1 MKRQSSVDNPCMGNR
16 RSQDDEHIFFYP
28 GPLQLVYGS
37 ESPIKVADIARH
49 IASAKKRRRNINHLS
64 FIGSSFH
71 EGTRTVF
78 QMLGKKLR
86 KIKHIKALSIS
97 NIPDFGN
104 IELLSLAPFLNSSK
118 SLRTLDLSGASFNG
132 TAVNE
137 IQRFFRRNSSLEV
150 LNLGDNQCL
159 GDDGVESI
167 IGSLESNTKKKKKL
181 QVLAL
186 NNCGIGNRSL
196 SSIST
201 FITQG
206 NGRNLVV
213 LELSNNV
220 ISDDGARMLGQVL
233 KSNRSLHTLSLQC
246 NTEITDLGASS
257 ILSSLGI
264 YKASSINM
272 IVGSNHVLKSLN
284 LEGCNISSNL
294 LNQVKQLSAQSQSK
308 LLSTENGVIRLKV
321 SDFLENK
328 HCGVVLEEYDLEL
341 MPYIL
346 AFIGKSGVTT
356 LYQTIKSMPVL
367 CYRYSPQ
374 VKSLTNEKTVDNL
387 FKLPTQSR
395 RMRRYYDLLSRQ
407 ISRHMKMVRYQDRRV
422 RNKHEASSVSI
433 RSNKSNKKRSL
444 SSNTQLYFTT
454 FTL

>member
-1 MKRQSSVDNPCMGNR
+1 MERQASVDNPCTGNR

-28 GPLQLVYGS
+28 GPIQLIYGS
-37 ESPIKVADIARH
+37 ESPIKLADVATH
-49 IASAKKRRRNINHLS
+49 LASAKKRRRNINHLS
-64 FIGSSFH
+64 FIGSTFN

-78 QMLGKKLR
+78 QIIGKKLR
-86 KIKHIKALSIS
+86 KIKHIKALTIS
-97 NIPDFGN
+97 NVPDFGN
-104 IELLSLAPFLNSSK
+104 VELLSLAPFLNSTK
-118 SLRTLDLSGASFNG
+118 SLRTLDLTGVSFNG
-132 TAVNE
+132 TAVDE
-137 IQRFFRRNSSLEV
+137 IQRFFRRNSSLEI

-167 IGSLESNTKKKKKL
+167 ISSLESNTKKKSKL
-181 QVLAL
+181 QVLGL
-186 NNCGIGNRSL
+186 NNCGIGYRGL
-196 SSIST
+196 SSLST

-206 NGRNLVV
+206 NGRNLTV
-213 LELSNNV
+213 LELSNN
-220 ISDDGARMLGQVL
+220 IIDDEGARMLGQVL
-233 KSNRSLHTLSLQC
+233 KSNRSLHTMNLQN
-246 NTEITDLGASS
+246 NTEITDVGVSS
-257 ILSSLGI
+257 ILSSLGVHE
-264 YKASSINM
+264 ATSINM

-294 LNQVKQLSAQSQSK
+294 LNQVTRLSAQSR

-321 SDFLENK
+321 SNYLKYTE
-328 HCGVVLEEYDLEL
+328 CGVALEEYDLEL

-356 LYQTIKSMPVL
+356 LIHTLKSMPIL
-367 CYRYSPQ
+367 YSQYSPQ

-387 FKLPTQSR
+387 FKLPSQSR
-395 RMRRYYDLLSRQ
+395 RVRKYYDLLSRQ
-407 ISRHMKMVRYQDRRV
+407 VSRHTKMVRYQDRRM

-433 RSNKSNKKRSL
+433 RSNKSNKKISL

>member
-1 MKRQSSVDNPCMGNR
+1 MERQASVNPCMGNR
-16 RSQDDEHIFFYP
+16 RSQDDEQIFFYP
-28 GPLQLVYGS
+28 GPIQLVYGS
-37 ESPIKVADIARH
+37 ESPIKVADIAKH
-49 IASAKKRRRNINHLS
+49 LASAKKRRRNINHLS
-64 FIGSSFH
+64 FIGSTFN

-86 KIKHIKALSIS
+86 KVKNIKALTIS
-97 NIPDFGN
+97 NIPAFGN
-104 IELLSLAPFLNSSK
+104 VELLALAPFLNSSK
-118 SLRTLDLSGASFNG
+118 RLRVLDLSGASFNG

-159 GDDGVESI
+159 GDDGLKSI
-167 IGSLESNTKKKKKL
+167 VSSLESNTKKKNKL

-186 NNCGIGNRSL
+186 NNCSVGYKGL
-196 SSIST
+196 SSLST
-201 FITQG
+201 FITKG
-206 NGRNLVV
+206 NGRNLTV
-213 LELSNNV
+213 LELSNNTV
-220 ISDDGARMLGQVL
+220 CDDGARILGNVL
-233 KSNRSLHTLSLQC
+233 KSNRSLHTLSLQN

-257 ILSSLGI
+257 VLSSLGI
-264 YKASSINM
+264 HKATSVNM

-294 LNQVKQLSAQSQSK
+294 LNQVKRLSAQSK

-321 SDFLENK
+321 SDYYLKNAQ
-328 HCGVVLEEYDLEL
+328 CGVALEEYDLEL

-346 AFIGKSGVTT
+346 AFVGKSGSTT
-356 LYQTIKSMPVL
+356 LLHVTLKSMPIL
-367 CYRYSPQ
+367 YSQYSPQ

-395 RMRRYYDLLSRQ
+395 RMIKYYDLFSRQ
-407 ISRHMKMVRYQDRRV
+407 VSRHTKMVRYQDRRMH
-422 RNKHEASSVSI
+422 NKHEASLVSI
-433 RSNKSNKKRSL
+433 RNNKSNKKRSL
-444 SSNTQLYFTT
+444 SNTHLSITT

>member
-1 MKRQSSVDNPCMGNR
+1 
-16 RSQDDEHIFFYP
+16 
-28 GPLQLVYGS
+28 
-37 ESPIKVADIARH
+37 
-49 IASAKKRRRNINHLS
+49 
-64 FIGSSFH
+64 
-71 EGTRTVF
+71 
-78 QMLGKKLR
+78 MLGKKLR

-97 NIPDFGN
+97 NVPGFGN
-104 IELLSLAPFLNSSK
+104 VELLSLAPFLNSTK

-132 TAVNE
+132 TAVDE

-150 LNLGDNQCL
+150 LNLEDNQCL

-167 IGSLESNTKKKKKL
+167 ISSLESNTKKKNKL
-181 QVLAL
+181 KVLAL
-186 NNCGIGNRSL
+186 NNCGIGGYKGL
-196 SSIST
+196 SSLST

-206 NGRNLVV
+206 NGRNLAV
-213 LELSNNV
+213 LELSNNTV
-220 ISDDGARMLGQVL
+220 SDDGARMLSQVL
-233 KSNRSLHTLSLQC
+233 KSNRSIHTLSLQN

-264 YKASSINM
+264 YKATSINM

-284 LEGCNISSNL
+284 LDGCNISSEL
-294 LNQVKQLSAQSQSK
+294 LNQVKQLSAQSR

-321 SDFLENK
+321 SDYYLKNAQ
-328 HCGVVLEEYDLEL
+328 CGVALEEYDLEL

-346 AFIGKSGVTT
+346 AFVGKSGSTT
-356 LYQTIKSMPVL
+356 LFYTLQSMPIL
-367 CYRYSPQ
+367 YSQYSPQ

-395 RMRRYYDLLSRQ
+395 RMRKYYDIFSRQ
-407 ISRHMKMVRYQDRRV
+407 VSNRHTKMVRYQDRRM
-422 RNKHEASSVSI
+422 RNKHEASSASI

-444 SSNTQLYFTT
+444 SSNTHLS